1 MSETARNAPNPF
13 AQFDDWQPEL
23 KPGQDTLQPAPP
35 PTLLERFQA
44 NMDQSYYTGTLSG
57 AVQGRYDQA
66 MERQQ
71 AVDRYETMPQWET
84 PLEGLAALG
93 GQLTGAAMSPEN
105 YLGIGVGKAAVQGAA
120 RVGVELPAWFA
131 RVSAGAIDAG
141 LVNAAVDTGVQAVEM
156 GAGTRQSFDPV
167 QLGASTALGA
177 VVGGGFGAVARGA
190 DAPSMPAPVMDAA
203 AVDRAAGVRQFPIE
217 PARQAPPL
225 ATEGTATGQM
235 VPTARG
241 VADTAPPA
249 LGEALDATARQQR
262 GLGSTTVPQQAAEPA
277 PAPPPRMPSEPI
289 SAAHDAALSAHIKS
303 GKPLTAEA
311 LAKSGNMTPEDAVRA
326 LQQAAM
332 QGRIIIGK
340 NGEWRRP
347 SVMRSR
353 PPNLMEFIAS
363 IGGIRDD
370 GGELKARD
378 LNARNTMTRFGPMV
392 RKGGLH
398 PDDVRER
405 LIEAGYLEEPGNY
418 TGGNAQTT
426 TQSVYDLIDRQWNG
440 ETIVSRADAGWQADV
455 AAQAANDEF
464 RTRFTPPELDLID
477 NHNVSWKHAEALHVF
492 LTEND
497 LPVTGFRPR
506 ELGMIS
512 DLMDEGMSADAAFE
526 RAMLM
531 DMEGDFAD
539 LSDAAQALAKSSD
552 TADIPGWEPGNGG
565 LSGKGAAA
573 EGPRAGDAGDG
584 SGPGSQGLSGTDSGA
599 PRNAGPPQTETGAD
613 GKPQTVLT
621 GAGRASDAQLAQR
634 GADAPL
640 RPSKPQNFIM
650 DEGLFGDSMNQGE
663 MFMLAQGKFPGSLAR
678 DQNPLGTPGKAR
690 TDVALTRLQ
699 DIAQKLSA
707 ALEAVAV
714 RQGKIGNRKAVGSY
728 NPQTGVIRVRT
739 PDDFNVLTHE
749 LGHHVEASIG
759 APLKALM
766 KTHAAE
772 LEPMAYAGVPPPLQ
786 LEEGFAE
793 FMRLMATNPAY
804 ARNMAPTFDAA
815 LRQMLASDRP
825 DVLTAIDDAARA
837 WRAWLEQPSADAVAS
852 TIVTGKRP
860 SWLDNLRKDIAR
872 SGLSGTIIER
882 LHASYT
888 AYFDDINPF
897 TRTVREL
904 ARVYKKNH
912 KGQALDIRDIDNP
925 MKIFRAARNSY
936 QASWADIVDGVHRYR
951 DYAGKP
957 ASASLR
963 DAIVTALGKP
973 NVLSG
978 WNEAAIRDFGAYL
991 WSRRAL
997 GEWERFDQG
1006 LIPNRPDKL
1015 TRGDHRQN
1023 IEELEAAYPGF
1034 KAGASMVHD
1043 WARALWTKKFEAGLI
1058 TKEQFTE
1065 GLAIKDYV
1073 PGLRAFDKE
1082 ADARTGGSPQGARAA
1097 RSSIVKRFRGSD
1109 RDVINPVD
1117 SLMADAHETA
1127 MAIARNDALKALD
1140 RLARIAGPG
1149 GGAIAERIPSHEIRA
1164 MNVDPLEA
1172 VERAAR
1178 EAGMAKADI
1187 VVLRD
1192 ALEAQI
1198 GDDKVAL
1205 FRPAMINEK
1214 GEPIAFFRDGGELK
1228 ALRLADGDLGR
1239 QMVSLMNGMP
1249 PPQKD
1254 FFVESFAF
1262 TAQAARL
1269 GVTLDPIFQ
1278 LKNLFRDQVQ
1288 SILFYGRPFERL
1300 KSLGKGAAD
1309 EALQRD
1315 AARQY
1320 ARAGGVMGGVY
1331 TATAREAAALR
1342 DIKALERVGWRVA
1355 RLPGWKA
1362 LMQVSEF
1369 TESANRL
1376 GLMRT
1381 FKEEAMARGLDE
1393 NAAIFEA
1400 AYRARDHAD
1409 FSRHGSRMMA
1419 IGRMI
1424 PFLRAS
1430 LVGSDKFT
1438 RQTLVPLLREAVTAE
1453 EQRARAMAMGTW
1465 ARVSAAVTTWLGVHA
1480 LMADDEYYREAS
1492 SLRAN
1497 HFVFR
1502 VGDTFVAVPKPYD
1515 TAVFFNTAEAVFD
1528 AWAKN
1533 NPNAARA
1540 WREALFRTTL
1550 PPDLLQGNP
1559 LLKTMIEIRT
1569 GKDVFRGTSV
1579 VPEDVAALEPWQQAT
1594 ARTSE
1599 IARKMGEALNVAP
1612 VWVDQLI
1619 TNFTTSTGKA
1629 VLSMY
1634 DYAFADR
1641 PSPGWDDFVIT
1652 SGFIKDASRGA
1663 TSTRAFWELISARN
1677 GQLTGAAASYQA
1689 MIEAGDPAK
1698 AADFLALQDAPARAW
1713 IAIQAVKEPRVR
1725 RLHPMTRAREAV
1737 RAVNALRK
1745 ELHQA
1750 DVATAAGTM
1759 QVSAADRRAADD
1771 VLEDLGMAEARNALV
1786 LSGIP
1791 GWKGRQLFDTAG
1803 YYRELEAASPVV
1815 AKALAD
1821 RFAAAK
1827 IVPLAT
1833 VEKYWPELQA
1843 RLLRDGSD
1851 IQTADLKLRV
1861 DSAGYE
1867 LSGQAIKRKPKAAVP
1882 PVDGQ
1887 SPGLGSSP

>member
-1 MSETARNAPNPF
+1 
-13 AQFDDWQPEL
+13 
-23 KPGQDTLQPAPP
+23 
-35 PTLLERFQA
+35 
-44 NMDQSYYTGTLSG
+44 
-57 AVQGRYDQA
+57 
-66 MERQQ
+66 
-71 AVDRYETMPQWET
+71 
-84 PLEGLAALG
+84 
-93 GQLTGAAMSPEN
+93 
-105 YLGIGVGKAAVQGAA
+105 
-120 RVGVELPAWFA
+120 
-131 RVSAGAIDAG
+131 
-141 LVNAAVDTGVQAVEM
+141 
-156 GAGTRQSFDPV
+156 
-167 QLGASTALGA
+167 
-177 VVGGGFGAVARGA
+177 
-190 DAPSMPAPVMDAA
+190 MDAA
-203 AVDRAAGVRQFPIE
+203 AIDPAAGVRQFPIE
-217 PARQAPPL
+217 PPRQAPPL
-225 ATEGTATGQM
+225 ATEGTASGQM

-241 VADTAPPA
+241 VADIAPPA

-262 GLGSTTVPQQAAEPA
+262 GLGSTTVPQQAVEPAPA

-311 LAKSGNMTPEDAVRA
+311 LAKSGNMTPQDAGRA

-347 SVMRSR
+347 SVMRNR
-353 PPNLMEFIAS
+353 PPTVIEFIAS

-378 LNARNTMTRFGPMV
+378 LTARSTMTRFGPLV
-392 RKGGLH
+392 RKNGLP
-398 PDDVRER
+398 PDKVRER
-405 LIEAGYLEEPGNY
+405 LVEAGYIEERGNL
-418 TGGNAQTT
+418 TGGLAQTT
-426 TQSVYDLIDRQWNG
+426 PDDVYAAIDRQLAG
-440 ETIVSRADAGWQADV
+440 ETVVSRQDQNWQADV
-455 AAQAANDEF
+455 DATKAAERSADELEN
-464 RTRFTPPELDLID
+464 RFTPDERDLIT
-477 NHNVSWKHAEALHVF
+477 NYFVNWQHAESLAAF
-492 LTEND
+492 LRDNEMTAASFPPGEIR
-497 LPVTGFRPR
+497 LV
-506 ELGMIS
+506 S
-512 DLMDEGMSADAAFE
+512 DLMDEGLTADAAVE
-526 RAMLM
+526 RAALM
-531 DMEGDFAD
+531 SVEGDFAD

-552 TADIPGWEPGNGG
+552 TADIPGWEPDNG

-573 EGPRAGDAGDG
+573 ESPRAGDAGDG
-584 SGPGSQGLSGTDSGA
+584 SGPGSQGLSGADGGA

-640 RPSKPQNFIM
+640 RPSKAQNFIM

-699 DIAQKLSA
+699 DIAERLSA

-739 PDDFNVLTHE
+739 ADDFNVLTHE

-804 ARNMAPTFDAA
+804 ARLMAPKFNAE
-815 LRQMLASDRP
+815 LRQMLASERP

-837 WRAWLEQPSADAVAS
+837 RRAWLEQPSADAVAS

-897 TRTVREL
+897 SRTVREL

-912 KGQALDIRDIDNP
+912 RGQALDIRDMDNP
-925 MKIFRAARNSY
+925 MKIFRAGRNSY

-1023 IEELEAAYPGF
+1023 IEELETAYPGF

-1058 TKEQFTE
+1058 TREQFTE

-1082 ADARTGGSPQGARAA
+1082 ADAKTGGSPQGARAA

-1205 FRPAMINEK
+1205 FRPDMINEK

-1288 SILFYGRPFERL
+1288 SILFYGRPFERA
-1300 KSLGKGAAD
+1300 KSLAAGAAD

-1342 DIKALERVGWRVA
+1342 DIKALERVGWQVA
-1355 RLPGWKA
+1355 RLPSWKG

-1453 EQRARAMAMGTW
+1453 EQRARAMAVGTW
-1465 ARVSAAVTTWLGVHA
+1465 ARVSAAVTAWLGVHA

-1559 LLKTMIEIRT
+1559 LLKTMIEMRT

-1599 IARKMGEALNVAP
+1599 IAKKMGEALNVAP

-1677 GQLTGAAASYQA
+1677 GTMTGAAASYQA

-1713 IAIQAVKEPRVR
+1713 IAIQAVKEPKMR
-1725 RLHPMTRAREAV
+1725 RLHPMSRAREAV

-1750 DVATAAGTM
+1750 DVATAAGAM
-1759 QVSAADRRAADD
+1759 RVSAADRRAADD

-1786 LSGIP
+1786 LSG
-1791 GWKGRQLFDTAG
+1791 
-1803 YYRELEAASPVV
+1803 
-1815 AKALAD
+1815 
-1821 RFAAAK
+1821 
-1827 IVPLAT
+1827 
-1833 VEKYWPELQA
+1833 
-1843 RLLRDGSD
+1843 
-1851 IQTADLKLRV
+1851 
-1861 DSAGYE
+1861 
-1867 LSGQAIKRKPKAAVP
+1867 
-1882 PVDGQ
+1882 
-1887 SPGLGSSP
+1887 